1 METLAISAARA
12 SRWAAMLVC
21 SLGLATPC
29 AAVPLADDANGPP
42 APGVSVAVAADA
54 AIPASEPYVPID
66 PLMAT
71 GSDTSLPSAPL
82 LPDAF
87 PLPVRGVVRGE
98 RARDHADDDPPP
110 GGALLRTDSLPGM
123 LDSLLDQGIL
133 VPEAEKTYRALP
145 GMLGTPPVL
154 AAGSVAQ
161 SPARG
166 ESADFSGHE
175 MGFNVMRW
183 TSAALAVLAVVGTV
197 TVLVMPGLR
206 RRVFFPDIPQMPPS
220 PA

>member
-1 METLAISAARA
+1 MESIAIAAARV
-12 SRWAAMLVC
+12 SRCAATLVC

-29 AAVPLADDANGPP
+29 AAVPFAADANGPP
-42 APGVSVAVAADA
+42 DLQVSVAVAADA
-54 AIPASEPYVPID
+54 AIPASEPYVPVD

-82 LPDAF
+82 LSEAS

-98 RARDHADDDPPP
+98 RARDLADDDHAP

-133 VPEAEKTYRALP
+133 VPQAEKTYRALP

-154 AAGSVAQ
+154 AAGSMAQ
-161 SPARG
+161 SPARD
-166 ESADFSGHE
+166 ESADFSWRE
-175 MGFNVMRW
+175 TGFNVMRW
-183 TSAALAVLAVVGTV
+183 TSAALALLAVAGTV

-206 RRVFFPDIPQMPPS
+206 RRLFFPDMPH
-220 PA
+220 AA